1 MIRYLTKN
9 LLFWM
14 GAVTTAVAIFF
25 LSQVHREISHE
36 IKFTSFG
43 RITSGTVEAK
53 RVDTEVQ
60 DGMTHSYTVISY
72 VFDPLTSLPQKG
84 EGDVDEARFDAL
96 KPGDKIDIQFVAGE
110 PTLNRIAG
118 GPTFWSVFGI
128 VGAMTGLFLITG
140 LSLSIVAIRR
150 ARRQTRLWSR
160 GVAHKARIVKFT
172 CLNPQAKEDQ
182 HYQVEYEYD
191 IGNGEKLTGKSQPHG
206 RSWFGRIGEGEE
218 IDIAVDPKNP
228 GSSEWRKEME

>member
-9 LLFWM
+9 LFFWM

-25 LSQVHREISHE
+25 LFHVHQEISNE
-36 IKFTSFG
+36 IKFANLG

-53 RVDTEVQ
+53 REDTEVL
-60 DGMTHSYTVISY
+60 DGRTHYFLVVSY

-96 KPGDKIDIQFVAGE
+96 EPGDKIDIQFVAGE

-128 VGAMTGLFLITG
+128 VGAMAGLFLIIG
-140 LSLSIVAIRR
+140 LSLSIMAIRR
-150 ARRQTRLWSR
+150 ARRQSRLWSH

-182 HYQVEYEYD
+182 HFQIEYEYD
-191 IGNGEKLTGKSQPHG
+191 AGNGEKLTGKSQPHG

-218 IDIAVDPKNP
+218 IDIVLDPKNP
-228 GSSEWRKEME
+228 GFSEWRKEME